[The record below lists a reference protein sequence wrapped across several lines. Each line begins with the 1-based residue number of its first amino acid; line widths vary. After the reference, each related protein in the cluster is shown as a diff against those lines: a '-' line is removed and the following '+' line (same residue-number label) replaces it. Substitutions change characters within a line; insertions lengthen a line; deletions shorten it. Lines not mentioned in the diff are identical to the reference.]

1 MVSSFFHYESAVAY
15 CRLLRHEIYIS
26 CFKKSLDFYNL
37 IMQYTLVYISS
48 ESDHIIALKL
58 LLFWYDCYGVNNLFR
73 ILCLKGLGNDS
84 SLYLSFIISVPLS
97 LRVRE
102 KKQRSFQ
109 WHIRLLSFVWAKPN
123 VWIHLLS
130 GSSGGS
136 NPIRT
141 RPAICYNFKL
151 FWLSTVLALVAR
163 LKGKEICLTF
173 SNEIF
178 WIKVDPLWPL
188 VIKGLETADK
198 WLGL

>member
-1 MVSSFFHYESAVAY
+1 MVSSFFHYESAVTY

-109 WHIRLLSFVWAKPN
+109 WHMRLHVVIRLSKTKCLDSSVEWVIWRKQSDSDRTG
-123 VWIHLLS
+123 HLLQ
-130 GSSGGS
+130 
-136 NPIRT
+136 
-141 RPAICYNFKL
+141 F
-151 FWLSTVLALVAR
+151 
-163 LKGKEICLTF
+163 
-173 SNEIF
+173 
-178 WIKVDPLWPL
+178 
-188 VIKGLETADK
+188 
-198 WLGL
+198 